1 MDTRI
6 QALENEL
13 GKFSVW
19 EKDQILS
26 IVDGDGE
33 LYHDLMDAYCE
44 DALTGLEEISIALS
58 SGSLGEVEH
67 SAHALK
73 GSSANMGG
81 ERAREASWWMENA
94 AREAELE
101 FCRLMFQVLDRE
113 ITNFVKAV
121 RQVDLKDIL

>member
-26 IVDGDGE
+26 IVDGDGD
-33 LYHDLMDAYCE
+33 LYHELMDAYCE
-44 DALTGLEEISIALS
+44 DALTGLEEISVDLASENLS
-58 SGSLGEVEH
+58 EVEH
-67 SAHALK
+67 RAHALK

-94 AREAELE
+94 ARQAEVE
-101 FCRLMFQVLDRE
+101 FCRAMFDVLDRE

-121 RQVDLKDIL
+121 RQVELEDII

>member
-6 QALENEL
+6 QALEKEL
-13 GKFSVW
+13 DNLPVW
-19 EKDQILS
+19 EKGQILS

-58 SGSLGEVEH
+58 SDNLSEVEQ

-73 GSSANMGG
+73 GSSANVGG
-81 ERAREASWWMENA
+81 ERAREASWWMENS
-94 AREAELE
+94 ARETNVE
-101 FCRLMFQVLDRE
+101 FCRLVFEVLDRE
-113 ITNFVKAV
+113 ITKFVKAV
-121 RQVDLKDIL
+121 RQVDLEDIS

>member
-13 GKFSVW
+13 DKLPVW
-19 EKDQILS
+19 EKGQVLS

-33 LYHDLMDAYCE
+33 LYNDLMDAYCE
-44 DALTGLEEISIALS
+44 DALTGLEEISVALS
-58 SGSLGEVEH
+58 SDNLSEVEH

-73 GSSANMGG
+73 GSSANVGG
-81 ERAREASWWMENA
+81 ERAREAGWWMENA
-94 AREAELE
+94 AREADVD
-101 FCRLMFQVLDRE
+101 FCRTLFDVLDRE

-121 RQVDLKDIL
+121 RQVELEDIL

>member
-1 MDTRI
+1 MDTKI
-6 QALENEL
+6 QALEKEL
-13 GKFSVW
+13 DNFPVW

-58 SGSLGEVEH
+58 SDNLSEVEQ

-73 GSSANMGG
+73 GSSANVGG
-81 ERAREASWWMENA
+81 ERAREASWWMENS
-94 AREAELE
+94 ARETNVE
-101 FCRLMFQVLDRE
+101 FCRLVFEVLDRE
-113 ITNFVKAV
+113 ITKFVKAV
-121 RQVDLKDIL
+121 RQVDLEDIS